1 MSKKPK
7 FSGQLRRAIET
18 APVTRYRIAV
28 DTGISEA
35 VLSRFVNFEVGL
47 SMETV
52 DLLCD
57 YLRLKLVPETKP
69 EKKGGE

>member
-1 MSKKPK
+1 MSKTPK
-7 FSGQLRRAIET
+7 FSEQLRQAIET

-35 VLSRFVNFEVGL
+35 VLSRFVNSKVGL

-52 DLLCD
+52 DLVCD
-57 YLRLKLVPETKP
+57 YLGLRLVPEKKP
-69 EKKGGE
+69 ERKGR

>member
-7 FSGQLRRAIET
+7 FSEQLRRAIET

-35 VLSRFVNFEVGL
+35 VLSRFVNSKVGL

-52 DLLCD
+52 DLVCD
-57 YLRLKLVPETKP
+57 YLGLKLVPEKKR
-69 EKKGGE
+69 EKKGR

>member
-7 FSGQLRRAIET
+7 FSEQLRRAIKT
-18 APVTRYRIAV
+18 ASVTRYRIAV

-35 VLSRFVNFEVGL
+35 VLSRFVNSKVGL

-52 DLLCD
+52 DLLCG
-57 YLRLKLVPETKP
+57 YLGLKLVPENKP
-69 EKKGGE
+69 EKKGS

>member
-7 FSGQLRRAIET
+7 FSEQLRRAIET

-35 VLSRFVNFEVGL
+35 VLSRFVNSKVGL

-57 YLRLKLVPETKP
+57 YLGLNLVSENKP
-69 EKKGGE
+69 EKKGS

>member
-7 FSGQLRRAIET
+7 FSEQLRRAIET

-28 DTGISEA
+28 ETGISEA
-35 VLSRFVNFEVGL
+35 VLSRFVNSKVGL

-52 DLLCD
+52 DALCD
-57 YLRLKLVPETKP
+57 YLGLRLVPEKKP
-69 EKKGGE
+69 EKKGR